1 MFTVNTNA
9 KGEGTACMV
18 NNGANPSDNQS
29 GRSLQDQLREC
40 KTHGSTERVQN
51 SHKHS
56 DSSGTVKKI
65 RWRSRDQCE
74 HY

>member
-1 MFTVNTNA
+1 MVLIPVITNL
-9 KGEGTACMV
+9 EGVYKM
-18 NNGANPSDNQS
+18 
-29 GRSLQDQLREC
+29 DQLREY

-51 SHKHS
+51 SQKDS
-56 DSSGTVKKI
+56 DSSGTVKI